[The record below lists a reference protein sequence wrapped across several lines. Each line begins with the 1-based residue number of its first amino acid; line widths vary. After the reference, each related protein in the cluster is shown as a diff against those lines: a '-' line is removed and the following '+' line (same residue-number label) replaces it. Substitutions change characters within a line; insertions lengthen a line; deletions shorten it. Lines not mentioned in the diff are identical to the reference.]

1 MASRFCQGRMDA
13 GMSRT
18 ATVLLLAV
26 LTAAPPAVRA
36 QALSW
41 RQIGNTSLVAGQAS
55 VAGGPAERVWFDAS
69 GRLFAALQGGRVYAS
84 DGQGGWAEAR
94 DLQPPEPSR
103 DAGAGPESGARA
115 VSAGSIRYAG
125 GRHVWRSE
133 DGGASWKNLTAWA
146 GESLLG
152 GAVKDL
158 AADPRDPERIAVAAD
173 SGVWLSNDGGRSWIG
188 LNDGLPSLAVRRV
201 LAAPAGSRG
210 VRIAV
215 ERGGR
220 LEEFEWYPGQ
230 RLGWFPASSGQ
241 VEQEEAQRVRWS
253 RELGAEITA
262 VGEAGGTLFLGDAGG
277 RLFASAD
284 GGRTWRTFDSDG
296 AGAVLRIWTGGADR
310 NFALAALAAGAGGPR
325 LLRTLNGGA
334 WWDDLSA
341 GLPPGD
347 VYSVAADRETGAI
360 YAATGAG
367 LYWTLGDLRNPAPP
381 TPWQPLGAGLPR
393 GAVRD
398 VRLDDGGLTLL
409 AAVEGHGV
417 FAAPAPH
424 RRRAPRLVHSADLSS
439 RPAAPGALMTLVG
452 ARAAAA
458 TAGGRTAPVL
468 DAGEEQSQIQL
479 PFELTGASVEVALQ
493 VGAQRMAFGLAL
505 APASPAILV
514 DRDGTPMVLDADTG
528 APVELMNPARPGM
541 TLQVLMS
548 GLGRVEPSWPAG
560 LPAPAENPPAVAAPV
575 RAWLGTVPL
584 EVRRAT
590 LAPGYAGFYL
600 VEAELPALLDE
611 GIHEL
616 IVEAG
621 GIRSNPVRVYAVP

>member
-1 MASRFCQGRMDA
+1 MDA

-18 ATVLLLAV
+18 ATVLFLAA
-26 LTAAPPAVRA
+26 LAAVPSDLRA
-36 QALSW
+36 QAFSW

-55 VAGGPAERVWFDAS
+55 VAGGPVERVWFDPS
-69 GRLFAALQGGRVYAS
+69 GRLLALLPGGRVFAIGGQAGWTEAS
-84 DGQGGWAEAR
+84 E
-94 DLQPPEPSR
+94 LQPPPPAGNAAAAPE
-103 DAGAGPESGARA
+103 AGAR
-115 VSAGSIRYAG
+115 VLSAGSVRYAG

-133 DGGASWKNLTAWA
+133 DGGSSWKNLTAWA
-146 GESLLG
+146 GGSLLG
-152 GAVKDL
+152 GTVRDL
-158 AADPRDPERIAVAAD
+158 AADPRDPERIAAATD
-173 SGVWLSNDGGRSWIG
+173 SGVWVSLDGGRSWTG
-188 LNDGLPSLAVRRV
+188 FNEGLPSLAVRRI

-215 ERGGR
+215 DRGGR

-230 RLGWFPASSGQ
+230 RLGWFPAPEGLI
-241 VEQEEAQRVRWS
+241 EREEAQRAGWS
-253 RELGAEITA
+253 AELGATITA
-262 VGEAGGTLFLGDAGG
+262 VAATGGTLYLGGSDG
-277 RLFASAD
+277 RLYASAD
-284 GGRTWRTFDSDG
+284 GGSTWRTFESSG
-296 AGAVLRIWTGGADR
+296 AGAVLRVWTDGSDR
-310 NFALAALAAGAGGPR
+310 NFALAALAAGAEEAPR

-334 WWDDLSA
+334 WWDDLSP

-347 VYSVAADRETGAI
+347 VFSVAADRETGAI
-360 YAATGAG
+360 YAATSAG

-381 TPWQPLGAGLPR
+381 TPWQSAGAGLPR

-398 VRLDDGGLTLL
+398 VRLDDNGLTLL
-409 AAVEGHGV
+409 AAVEGYGV

-452 ARAAAA
+452 ARASSAV
-458 TAGGRTAPVL
+458 AGGRAAPVL

-493 VGAQRMAFGLAL
+493 AGGQRMAFGLAL
-505 APASPAILV
+505 APASPAVLI
-514 DRDGTPMVLDADTG
+514 DHEGTPMVLDADTG

-541 TLQVLMS
+541 TLQILMS
-548 GLGRVEPSWPAG
+548 GLGRVEPAWPAG
-560 LPAPAENPPAVAAPV
+560 MPAPLENPPAVTVPV

-590 LAPGYAGFYL
+590 LAPGYVGFYL

-616 IVEAG
+616 TVEAG
-621 GIRSNPVRVYAVP
+621 GIRSNPVRIYAVP